1 MTCPRCNAATLV
13 ELDRAGIL
21 IDRCTRCRG
30 IWLAR
35 GELDKLIAA
44 DREADAAGDGDDDG
58 DAPIARGR
66 GRGRGDDDGDD
77 GGGGRRGFWW
87 SLFD

>member
-1 MTCPRCNAATLV
+1 MTCPRCNAASLV
-13 ELDRAGIL
+13 ELDRSGIA

-30 IWLAR
+30 IWLDR

-44 DREADAAGDGDDDG
+44 DRSPDPDEDGDDD
-58 DAPIARGR
+58 DTPVRGR
-66 GRGRGDDDGDD
+66 RRRDDDDD
-77 GGGGRRGFWW
+77 GGRRGFLW